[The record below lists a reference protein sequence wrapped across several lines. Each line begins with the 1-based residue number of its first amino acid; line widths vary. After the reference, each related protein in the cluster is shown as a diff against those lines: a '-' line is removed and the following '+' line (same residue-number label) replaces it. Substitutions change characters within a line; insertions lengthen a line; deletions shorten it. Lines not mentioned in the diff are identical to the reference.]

1 MWIKPE
7 DILHKIQPA
16 ESLIRYKENTG
27 EALVAP
33 RIDYRKDCTVIHSS
47 TNWLDVHYEN
57 VEDCV
62 CDNIYIK
69 DGLVQ
74 VVTEDTMSNMS
85 EMYREGWHLLQTYG
99 VTDVFDDTE
108 KCFDNLFEQYP
119 DLKILGTD
127 VFGGKFALTLQLVD
141 GGFRFHKNGGYRGK
155 DEVGEHVSDS
165 PSEEY
170 LMFCLVRIVGNKL

>member
-1 MWIKPE
+1 MKCIEKV
-7 DILHKIQPA
+7 
-16 ESLIRYKENTG
+16 G
-27 EALVAP
+27 
-33 RIDYRKDCTVIHSS
+33 
-47 TNWLDVHYEN
+47 
-57 VEDCV
+57 
-62 CDNIYIK
+62 
-69 DGLVQ
+69 
-74 VVTEDTMSNMS
+74 
-85 EMYREGWHLLQTYG
+85 TYSKLTG